1 MQELHGQ
8 WVAPGDRLGQ
18 ASQFGAVGAGCY
30 VRGNHVHA
38 SVVGMCEIT
47 ALDAGS
53 AAKAADK
60 AAAAALPS
68 VSVSAPY
75 AEPPVVPDVGNIVTA
90 KVSAV
95 APRPTISCSAQSG
108 SLTRDVSPC
117 VCQVV
122 SITRQVARVSI
133 VCVGETALKERF
145 SGVVRRENIRAEEI
159 DRVEVQNSM
168 RPGDVIVAEVRSWY
182 RGLRSSAM
190 LDNVFS
196 RAYRLCHW
204 VMHGPTTCRPPKRSL
219 A

>member
-38 SVVGMCEIT
+38 SIVGMCEIT

-117 VCQVV
+117 VPGCEHHATGGSSVH
-122 SITRQVARVSI
+122 RV
-133 VCVGETALKERF
+133 CRRNGAEGEVLW
-145 SGVVRRENIRAEEI
+145 RRA
-159 DRVEVQNSM
+159 
-168 RPGDVIVAEVRSWY
+168 P
-182 RGLRSSAM
+182 
-190 LDNVFS
+190 
-196 RAYRLCHW
+196 
-204 VMHGPTTCRPPKRSL
+204 
-219 A
+219 